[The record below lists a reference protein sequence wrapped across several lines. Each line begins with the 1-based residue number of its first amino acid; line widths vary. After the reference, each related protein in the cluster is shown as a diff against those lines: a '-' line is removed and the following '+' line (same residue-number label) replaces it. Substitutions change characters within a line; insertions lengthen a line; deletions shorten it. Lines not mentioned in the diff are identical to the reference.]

1 VSATAPEVVAVVVNW
16 NGVAHLAECLD
27 SLLAQRPRPPSRVV
41 VVDNG
46 STDGS
51 REVIAGYGA
60 AVTPIFNDGNRG
72 FAEGSNQGIEL
83 GGGELVALLNNDA
96 VADPGWLA
104 ALVAALGRHPQAGSC
119 TSRILSHADRE
130 VFDNVGHVLFRDG
143 LTRGRGRL
151 ERDAGQY
158 DREEEVFCA
167 SGCACLLRR
176 SMLDDVGLF
185 DESFFAYCED
195 ADLGFRA
202 RLRGWSAL
210 YVPDAVAYHRFS
222 ASTEAFSPLKAL
234 NVERNR
240 AWLAVKNLP
249 LPLLAA
255 SLLHTLH
262 RYLWQAW
269 GALSARGAS
278 GRFVASRSAG
288 ELALLLVRAHRE
300 ALAGLPGAWRQRR
313 IIQRRRKVPIAE
325 ILSWFRRFGVGAR
338 EIALME

>member
-1 VSATAPEVVAVVVNW
+1 MATPPEVVAVVVNW
-16 NGVAHLAECLD
+16 NGARHLTECLD
-27 SLLAQRPRPPSRVV
+27 SLLAQRPRPPSRIVV
-41 VVDNG
+41 IDNG

-51 REVIAGYGA
+51 REVIAGYGPA
-60 AVTPIFNDGNRG
+60 LTPIYNDRNRG
-72 FAEGSNQGIEL
+72 FAEGSNQGIRL

-96 VADPGWLA
+96 VAAPGWLA
-104 ALVAALGRHPQAGSC
+104 ALVAALERHPQAGSC
-119 TSRILSHADRE
+119 TSRILSYADRD
-130 VFDNVGHVLFRDG
+130 VVDNVGHVLFRDG

-176 SMLDDVGLF
+176 RMLDDVGLF

-202 RLRGWSAL
+202 RLRGWSAV
-210 YVPDAVAYHRFS
+210 YAPDAVAYHRFS
-222 ASTEAFSPLKAL
+222 ASTETFSPLKAL

-255 SLLHTLH
+255 SLPHTLH

-269 GALSARGAS
+269 GALTARGAS
-278 GRFVASRSAG
+278 GRFVATRSAG
-288 ELALLLVRAHRE
+288 ELALLLLRAHRE

-313 IIQRRRKVPIAE
+313 IIQRGRKATRAE
-325 ILSWFRRFGVGAR
+325 IRSWFRSFGVGAR